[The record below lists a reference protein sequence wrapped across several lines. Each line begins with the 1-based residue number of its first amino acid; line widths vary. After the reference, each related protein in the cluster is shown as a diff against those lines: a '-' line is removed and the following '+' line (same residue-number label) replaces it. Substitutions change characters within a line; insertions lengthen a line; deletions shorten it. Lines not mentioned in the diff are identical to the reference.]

1 MIIVI
6 MPDEHFLAPMG
17 FPAAQFRQQWPFNNR
32 WIDPAACSDTAP
44 SLTEILAKAN
54 RPVRGQS
61 VWRFRLTAFAAIG
74 YAQLVGPSSDRS
86 FGHATSYVYRQYPV
100 PNNLPPS
107 EVSEGVSRMGNQDLV
122 GDHYG
127 TAH

>member
-86 FGHATSYVYRQYPV
+86 FGHATSYLHGLARRTAPQPQ
-100 PNNLPPS
+100 PPRS
-107 EVSEGVSRMGNQDLV
+107 GSCASRWPAQESPAG
-122 GDHYG
+122 G
-127 TAH
+127 